1 MPFPDV
7 PTAAH
12 WTMMVVW
19 ARAIIALLAG
29 GGMLFLSLLHR
40 LSSLRLPRGAFPFV
54 GRRNRLCAVPGEG
67 GQPPVSLLRLLPG
80 GQTGLGC
87 TAFGGSLIAK
97 RCMASISG
105 SRLTTL
111 VAGGVMVFLLRLL
124 RCLCFLLLGRAFLP
138 RGGVE
143 GLCGVPR

>member
-1 MPFPDV
+1 
-7 PTAAH
+7 
-12 WTMMVVW
+12 
-19 ARAIIALLAG
+19 
-29 GGMLFLSLLHR
+29 MLFLLLCR
-40 LSSLRLPRGAFPFV
+40 LSFLRLLRGAFPFD
-54 GRRNRLCAVPGEG
+54 GCRNRLRAVPRQG

-80 GQTGLGC
+80 GQTGLAC
-87 TAFGGSLIAK
+87 TAFGGVPIVK

-124 RCLCFLLLGRAFLP
+124 RCLCFFFLGRDFLP